1 MARVTQSRTAARSG
15 KSATTPKKGAAKKPT
30 RGTAKPAKT
39 TAPKRVARTPR
50 VVAKPARAA
59 TTREQISGRV
69 DKLERNIASL
79 RSRHSELKRALADV
93 IARIDEPPAAPARP
107 VRRGRKTEAPGETAG
122 RVVKCVEILGGVIS
136 G

>member
-30 RGTAKPAKT
+30 RGTTKPAKT
-39 TAPKRVARTPR
+39 PAPKRVARTPR
-50 VVAKPARAA
+50 VAAKPARAA
-59 TTREQISGRV
+59 AGREQISGRV

-93 IARIDEPPAAPARP
+93 IARIDESPAAPAKP
-107 VRRGRKTEAPGETAG
+107 VRRSQKIKAPIEMAPEETE
-122 RVVKCVEILGGVIS
+122 IS
-136 G
+136 GQE